1 MANPRGDGVRG
12 RGEGRS
18 LADPQTPFIRRA
30 GPADAAALAEAAER
44 TFREAWQHSTAK
56 TDLDA
61 YCRGQFTPDAVAAAI
76 ASAGEM
82 WLLAEVDGVAGYA
95 RLVTGTPPP
104 GVGGVRPTQLSRL
117 YTSSEWHGRGIG
129 PALMRASLREA
140 ATAGHDVL
148 WLSVWKQAPQSQAFY
163 RKWGFEQVGE
173 DRFALGST
181 VYEDWLLQREVRPA
195 RPLVALRRYRP
206 GDAGPIL
213 ALFRDTIRR
222 VNCRDYTAA
231 QVEAWTQPGLT
242 VHAWS
247 ARLRDATFVIEADGQ
262 MVAFAELDPDGHVDC
277 FFCHADWQGRG
288 LGSMLMEHLAREARA
303 AGAPSLYAEVSL
315 TARPFFERQGF
326 VVEAQQEVPV
336 GNERLANFRMRRS
349 L

>member
-1 MANPRGDGVRG
+1 
-12 RGEGRS
+12 

-30 GPADAAALAEAAER
+30 APADAESLADAADR
-44 TFREAWQHSTAK
+44 TFRDAWQHSTSRA
-56 TDLDA
+56 DLDA
-61 YCRGQFTPDAVAAAI
+61 YCREQFSPDAVAAAI
-76 ASAGEM
+76 GSAGET

-95 RLVTGTPPP
+95 RLVDDAPPS
-104 GVGGVRPTQLSRL
+104 GVGGMRPIQLSRL
-117 YTSSEWHGRGIG
+117 YTFSKWHGRGIG
-129 PALMRASLREA
+129 PALMRASLRA
-140 ATAGHDVL
+140 AAMSGHDVL

-163 RKWGFEQVGE
+163 RKWGFERVGE
-173 DRFALGST
+173 DRFMFGST
-181 VYEDWLLQREVRPA
+181 VYEDWLLQREVPPD

-222 VNCRDYTAA
+222 VNRRDYTPA
-231 QVEAWTQPGLT
+231 QVEAWAQPGVT
-242 VHAWS
+242 VHAWA
-247 ARLRDATFVIEADGQ
+247 ARLRDATFVVEADGQ
-262 MVAFAELDPDGHVDC
+262 IVAFAELDPDGHVDC
-277 FFCHADWQGRG
+277 FFCHADWQGQG

-315 TARPFFERQGF
+315 TARPFFERHGF
-326 VVEAQQEVPV
+326 AVEVQQEVPV